1 MLLKQIL
8 SPLLALA
15 LAAGSLTVVAQ
26 EPAHPLLMPG
36 KQSLY
41 QRALTTPGSQ
51 IFTAPAADQGEE
63 TVPFTAY
70 YLYQR
75 ETHNGQP
82 WVQVGVNR
90 HGKIAGWVPEQQMIP
105 WNQGLTVAF
114 RDPVGHDRVLLF
126 RDKESIKPLLK
137 SSDQAAYRQLY
148 QAAQGDTL
156 PDDSPVVAIQPASHI
171 DILKEFYLVPIRD
184 HEDVYLGSQ
193 QARILQ
199 VSSVPLQL
207 PTANTPAKAKATDQ
221 ATATAAEQP
230 RNFRSGVVFVID
242 STLSM
247 DPYIDRTRE
256 AMRKVYDTITQE
268 DLSGDVS
275 FGLIAFRDNIQAAP
289 KLEYLTRNYVTLK
302 QGQKAENFFQ
312 GVSTLKAASASSEGF
327 IEDSYSGV
335 YEAIDNIN
343 WEGQDAR
350 YVVLITDA
358 GPRDASDPLSSS
370 GLSADTL
377 RRLAQDKG
385 IALSVLHLLT
395 PSVVADHK
403 RAEERYRELSY
414 YPGIGS
420 FYFGVETGDVGRFG
434 RVLDALARQITDQV
448 KAAAIASA
456 GRLQGERR
464 ISREDATAVPDSAAS
479 REQEQLSQFQEK
491 VAKLGH
497 ALRMRYLQRGKDNKI
512 PSVFNAWLLDH
523 DFNDP
528 ERQTLDV
535 RVLLTRDQL
544 SDLHAILKQVLETA
558 EEGLLSPR
566 NFLNDLKSLAATISR
581 DPEQLGATT
590 RTSGAE
596 AGNLADMGFMR
607 EYIEDLPYT
616 GEVMALSL
624 DNWQDW
630 PAREQVAFINRLEEK
645 INYYQV
651 LHDHTDLWVS
661 LDGGPISGDALFP
674 IALEMLP

>member
-1 MLLKQIL
+1 MSLKQITL
-8 SPLLALA
+8 PLLAL
-15 LAAGSLTVVAQ
+15 LTVLSSTTISAQ
-26 EPAHPLLMPG
+26 EPVRPLLMPG
-36 KQSLY
+36 KQSLF
-41 QRALTTPGSQ
+41 QRALVIPGSR
-51 IFTAPAADQGEE
+51 IFSEPNAVEGAD

-70 YLYQR
+70 YLYAR
-75 ETHNGQP
+75 ETHGDRN
-82 WVQVGVNR
+82 WIQVGVNR
-90 HGKIAGWVPEQQMIP
+90 HGKITGWIAEEQMIP

-114 RDPVGHDRVLLF
+114 RDPVGHDRALLF
-126 RDKESIKPLLK
+126 RDKASIKTLLDT
-137 SSDQAAYRQLY
+137 SDLTQYQTLY
-148 QAAQGDTL
+148 QAAETGSLLQE
-156 PDDSPVVAIQPASHI
+156 SPVVAIQPATHI

-184 HEDVYLGSQ
+184 HEDVYLGNE

-199 VSSVPLQL
+199 VASVPLQAAQ
-207 PTANTPAKAKATDQ
+207 PSQPVKEQSA
-221 ATATAAEQP
+221 ATATPENETKVPA
-230 RNFRSGVVFVID
+230 FRSGVVFVID

-256 AMRKVYDTITQE
+256 AMRKIYDTITRE

-275 FGLIAFRDNIQAAP
+275 FGLVAFRDSTEAAP
-289 KLEYLTRNYVTLK
+289 KLEYLTHNYVTLQ
-302 QGQKAENFFQ
+302 QGESEESFFQ
-312 GVSTLKAASASSEGF
+312 GVSTLKAATVSSEGF

-335 YEAIDNIN
+335 YEAIDNID
-343 WEGQDAR
+343 WREQDAR
-350 YVVLITDA
+350 YVILITDA
-358 GPRDASDPLSSS
+358 GPRDAADPLSSS
-370 GLSADTL
+370 NLSADTL

-395 PSVVADHK
+395 PSKMADHK
-403 RAEERYRELSY
+403 RAEAQYRDLSY

-420 FYFGVETGDVGRFG
+420 FYFGVETGNVDRFG
-434 RVLDALARQITDQV
+434 RVLDALAQQITDQV
-448 KAAAIASA
+448 KVTAIANA
-456 GRLQGERR
+456 GRRQGEQRLA
-464 ISREDATAVPDSAAS
+464 EKEETAKESQPARD
-479 REQEQLSQFQEK
+479 EQQLAQFQAK

-497 ALRMRYLQRGKDNKI
+497 ALRMRYLQKGKDNQI
-512 PSVFNAWLLDH
+512 PNVFNAWLLDR
-523 DFNDP
+523 DLSNP

-581 DPEQLGATT
+581 DPEQLGTTT
-590 RTSGAE
+590 RTSGAQE
-596 AGNLADMGFMR
+596 GNLADMGFMR

-616 GEVMALSL
+616 GEVMELSL
-624 DNWQDW
+624 DSWQDW
-630 PAREQVAFINRLEEK
+630 PAREQVAFIHRLEEK

-661 LDGGPISGDALFP
+661 LDGGSISGDSLFP